1 MNVCQITNDCVV
13 YAKTKEFE
21 CIEFKFKK
29 RPPIN
34 LTQICHINNN
44 RFIECKRFNENVQL
58 PLQVKQ
64 YNRKDCTLYKDLPRK
79 KIEADSRI
87 IQKKRNELNTRIPT
101 IEEAVVDYRLGFQ
114 PAFNYIYRFF
124 EPKMRYMAKDK
135 SRNNDVI
142 YDDLMSDLIFQ
153 LMECVNKYNSGKV
166 KFNTFFWRCA
176 QNVVGMY
183 FTKKNAKKRSSEFG
197 EISINTMID
206 EDTDVDNFVCDERSE
221 QLFEKSNI
229 KCVWEKTIMPILN
242 EQEATALRLSVDG
255 YDMNEISK
263 IMGLTRS
270 AVYTRTKNAK
280 DKIRNI
286 FTQQQISELFM

>member
-1 MNVCQITNDCVV
+1 MNVYQITNDCVI
-13 YAKTKEFE
+13 YEKTKEFE
-21 CIEFKFKK
+21 CMEFKFKK
-29 RPPIN
+29 KPPIN

-58 PLQVKQ
+58 PLQLKQ
-64 YNRKDCTLYKDLPRK
+64 YNRQDCILYKDLPRK
-79 KIEADSRI
+79 KTEADSRI

-221 QLFEKSNI
+221 LLFEKSNI
-229 KCVWEKTIMPILN
+229 KGVWETTIMPILN

>member
-1 MNVCQITNDCVV
+1 MNVYQITNDCVI
-13 YAKTKEFE
+13 YEKTKEFE
-21 CIEFKFKK
+21 CMEFKFKK
-29 RPPIN
+29 KPPIN

-64 YNRKDCTLYKDLPRK
+64 YNQKDCILYKDLPRRK
-79 KIEADSRI
+79 TEADNKT
-87 IQKKRNELNTRIPT
+87 IQKKRNELNTRTPT
-101 IEEAVVDYRLGFQ
+101 IEEAVIDYRLGFQ
-114 PAFNYIYRFF
+114 PAFNYIYRFY

-229 KCVWEKTIMPILN
+229 KCVWETTIMPILN

>member
-13 YAKTKEFE
+13 YEKTKEFE
-21 CIEFKFKK
+21 CMEFKFKK
-29 RPPIN
+29 KPPIN

-79 KIEADSRI
+79 KTEADSRI

-229 KCVWEKTIMPILN
+229 KCVLEKTIMPILN

>member
-1 MNVCQITNDCVV
+1 MNVYQITNDCVI
-13 YAKTKEFE
+13 YEKTKEFE
-21 CIEFKFKK
+21 CMEFKFKK
-29 RPPIN
+29 KPPIN

-64 YNRKDCTLYKDLPRK
+64 YNQKDCILYKDLPRRK
-79 KIEADSRI
+79 TESDGRL
-87 IQKKRNELNTRIPT
+87 IQKKRNELNTKIPT

-229 KCVWEKTIMPILN
+229 KCVWETTIMPILN

-286 FTQQQISELFM
+286 FTPQQISELFM

>member
-1 MNVCQITNDCVV
+1 MNVYQITNDCVI
-13 YAKTKEFE
+13 YEKTKEFE
-21 CIEFKFKK
+21 CMEFKFKK
-29 RPPIN
+29 KPPIN

-64 YNRKDCTLYKDLPRK
+64 YNQKDCILYKDLPRK
-79 KIEADSRI
+79 KTEADSRI

-229 KCVWEKTIMPILN
+229 KCVWAPTIMPILN

-280 DKIRNI
+280 DKIRNV
-286 FTQQQISELFM
+286 FTPQQISELFI

>member
-1 MNVCQITNDCVV
+1 
-13 YAKTKEFE
+13 
-21 CIEFKFKK
+21 
-29 RPPIN
+29 
-34 LTQICHINNN
+34 
-44 RFIECKRFNENVQL
+44 
-58 PLQVKQ
+58 
-64 YNRKDCTLYKDLPRK
+64 
-79 KIEADSRI
+79 
-87 IQKKRNELNTRIPT
+87 
-101 IEEAVVDYRLGFQ
+101 
-114 PAFNYIYRFF
+114 
-124 EPKMRYMAKDK
+124 MAKDK
-135 SRNNDVI
+135 SRNNDII

-229 KCVWEKTIMPILN
+229 KCVWETTIMPILN

>member
-1 MNVCQITNDCVV
+1 MNVYQITNDCVI
-13 YAKTKEFE
+13 YEKTKEFE
-21 CIEFKFKK
+21 CMEFKFKK
-29 RPPIN
+29 KPPIN

-64 YNRKDCTLYKDLPRK
+64 YNQKDCILYKDLPRK
-79 KIEADSRI
+79 KTEADSRI

-229 KCVWEKTIMPILN
+229 KCVWETTIMPILN

-263 IMGLTRS
+263 IIGLTRS

-280 DKIRNI
+280 DKIRNV
-286 FTQQQISELFM
+286 FTPQQISELFM

>member
-1 MNVCQITNDCVV
+1 MNVYQITNDCVI
-13 YAKTKEFE
+13 YEKTKEFE
-21 CIEFKFKK
+21 CMEFKFKK
-29 RPPIN
+29 NPPIN

-64 YNRKDCTLYKDLPRK
+64 YNQKNCILYKDLPRK
-79 KIEADSRI
+79 KTEADSRI

-229 KCVWEKTIMPILN
+229 KCVWETTIMPILN

>member
-1 MNVCQITNDCVV
+1 MNVYQITNDCVI
-13 YAKTKEFE
+13 YEKTKEFE
-21 CIEFKFKK
+21 CMEFKFKK
-29 RPPIN
+29 KPPIN
-34 LTQICHINNN
+34 LTQICYINNN

-79 KIEADSRI
+79 KTEADSRI

-206 EDTDVDNFVCDERSE
+206 EDTNVDNFVCDERSE

-229 KCVWEKTIMPILN
+229 KCVWETTIMPILN

>member
-1 MNVCQITNDCVV
+1 MNVYQITNDCVI
-13 YAKTKEFE
+13 YEKTKEFE
-21 CIEFKFKK
+21 CMEFKFKK
-29 RPPIN
+29 KPPIN

-64 YNRKDCTLYKDLPRK
+64 YNQKDCILYKDLPRK
-79 KIEADSRI
+79 KTEADSRI

-229 KCVWEKTIMPILN
+229 KCVWETTIMPILN